1 MKIEDL
7 REKENELTFS
17 DLAVGNV
24 FKYAEPDG
32 KDWTFMKIPAVIEA
46 SENDERMQFDDNA
59 VCLEDGELIWID
71 YDVKVIKVKAKVVI
85 EK

>member
-7 REKENELTFS
+7 REKENEPTFS
-17 DLAVGNV
+17 ALAVGAV

-32 KDWTFMKIPAVIEA
+32 KDWTFMKIPDVIEA

-59 VCLEDGELIWID
+59 VCLEDGCLCWFDWDER
-71 YDVKVIKVKAKVVI
+71 VIKVEAKLVI